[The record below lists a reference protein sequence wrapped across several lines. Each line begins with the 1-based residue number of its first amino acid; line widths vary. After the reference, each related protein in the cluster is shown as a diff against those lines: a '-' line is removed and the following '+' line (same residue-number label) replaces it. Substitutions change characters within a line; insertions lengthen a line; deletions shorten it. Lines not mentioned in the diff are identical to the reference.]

1 MAEPLDDP
9 EGLSR
14 ARRRR
19 VGRMLT
25 QLRADEREAFL
36 EDLAREVSPGVEL
49 FMFAALAG
57 VAIGLG
63 FRFEQRALLLLGA
76 LVAPRMAPVAGL
88 ALAAVSGST
97 RFFLRMLA
105 SLGVAVLFLAV
116 TAGISGGL
124 VAPAGSSEILAS
136 GHMRL
141 NLVDFAVLL
150 GGSIL
155 LARALAQGSR
165 VARLPSVAVAYE
177 VLLPLGA
184 AAVGFAHGEPG
195 LWQGALLTFGL
206 HLTWAVVAGLGTL
219 AALGFRPLVGSGHS
233 LAAAIGLMAV
243 LGLLGA
249 FGLGAS
255 VLAAAPTP
263 TPTPTPTATGTPTGT
278 PTRTLTPTPSAS
290 PTTSATPT
298 ITATSTPT
306 PPPPIGIIFGTGTSG
321 VFLRQAPNG
330 LPIAGLL
337 EGDVVAILSGP
348 VTQGEGL
355 WWEVRT
361 RDGTTGWVLGG
372 FLATITPTPT
382 VTRTATP

>member
-1 MAEPLDDP
+1 
-9 EGLSR
+9 
-14 ARRRR
+14 
-19 VGRMLT
+19 MLT

-76 LVAPRMAPVAGL
+76 LIAPRMAPVAGL

-105 SLGVAVLFLAV
+105 SLGVALLFLAV

-141 NLVDFAVLL
+141 NLVDFAVLM

-298 ITATSTPT
+298 ITTTSTPT

-337 EGDVVAILSGP
+337 EGDVVEILSGP